1 VAEPTGPDDDGT
13 FRHSQRKL
21 EVRRRRVRRRSQ
33 RRRMLLLAGTLIL
46 AVLVAVLLPPHHER
60 TQPRAAGRPALSA
73 ADRAHLRHGWRHHRG
88 PVPVLMYHRL
98 EPDGTGAGAS
108 ELFVPPRLFRRQ
120 MAALRRH
127 GYTAVTLQDVHR
139 AWAGTGL
146 LPPRPIVL
154 TFDDGYRSQYT
165 VGFRRMRRMHW
176 PGVLF
181 LLPNA
186 TDIRVGPTAR
196 QVRRMLAAGW
206 ELGSHT
212 INHRD
217 LRHESGAD
225 LIEQTA
231 GARRLLQQ
239 RFGREVTSFAYPGGD
254 YDSDTIRAVR
264 AAGYDDAVTVAPGVA
279 SRARPLELARIRVD
293 AKDTPAVLLRTLAD
307 GGRPPGL

>member
-1 VAEPTGPDDDGT
+1 VTEPTGPDDSAA

-21 EVRRRRVRRRSQ
+21 DARRSRRRRHSQ
-33 RRRMLLLAGTLIL
+33 RRRILLLAATLTVAAL
-46 AVLVAVLLPPHHER
+46 AAIVLPSHRGHSQQA
-60 TQPRAAGRPALSA
+60 QAGKRPAVA
-73 ADRAHLRHGWRHHRG
+73 RRRPYRR

-98 EPDGTGAGAS
+98 ERPGTAPGAP
-108 ELFVPPRLFRRQ
+108 ELFVPPRLFRAQ

-139 AWAGTGL
+139 AWAATGV
-146 LPPRPIVL
+146 LPRRPIIL

-165 VGFRRMRRMHW
+165 VAFKRLRRMRW

-186 TDIRVGPTAR
+186 TEIEAGPTLGE
-196 QVRRMLAAGW
+196 VRRMLAAGW

-217 LRHESGAD
+217 LRHESGAA
-225 LIEQTA
+225 LAEQTT
-231 GARRLLQQ
+231 GARRLLQR
-239 RFGREVTSFAYPGGD
+239 RFGRRVTSFAYPGGD
-254 YDSDTIRAVR
+254 YDRDTLRAVR
-264 AAGYDDAVTVAPGVA
+264 AAGYTAAVTVAPGLA
-279 SRARPLELARIRVD
+279 GRSRPLELARIRVD
-293 AKDTPAVLLRTLAD
+293 AGDSPAVLLRTLAD